1 MLDALLLNT
10 GVHVRF
16 VVRNRLLLAFSLL
29 MAGIFALEMIP
40 MVLMDTSANRF
51 SELQAVTSQLATFA
65 MVFTASLGL
74 FTVSSHLRNRNLK
87 MVFTKPCPPGVWLAS
102 VYLSAALVAFVL
114 YVVIALAAAGLS
126 LAWHVPLQPGLA
138 YAALDGFFRAI
149 VWLSFVTTLTV
160 AFHPVVAVM
169 IALFV
174 NDATF
179 YGLKYMIAGAVA
191 ANGAKTWLTIATLAC
206 DVFYAI
212 LPMSQ
217 PFDDRTREVYASW
230 RVAGADW
237 LLLMGIGGYAVLVLV
252 LSYAMSLLL
261 LRRKAL
267 I

>member
-1 MLDALLLNT
+1 MLDTLLLNT

-16 VVRNRLLLAFSLL
+16 FVRNRLLLAFGLL
-29 MAGIFALEMIP
+29 MAGIFALGMIP

-102 VYLSAALVAFVL
+102 LYLSAALVAFVL
-114 YVVIALAAAGLS
+114 YVVIALGAAGLS

-149 VWLSFVTTLTV
+149 VWLSFVTTLTF

-191 ANGAKTWLTIATLAC
+191 ANGMKTWLTIANLAC

-217 PFDDRTREVYASW
+217 PFDDRTRELYASW

-252 LSYAMSLLL
+252 L
-261 LRRKAL
+261 L

>member
-1 MLDALLLNT
+1 MLDTLLLNT

-16 VVRNRLLLAFSLL
+16 FVRNRLLLAFGLL
-29 MAGIFALEMIP
+29 MAGIFALGMIP

-65 MVFTASLGL
+65 MVFPASLGL
-74 FTVSSHLRNRNLK
+74 FTVSSPPRNRNLK

-102 VYLSAALVAFVL
+102 LYLSAALVAFVL
-114 YVVIALAAAGLS
+114 YVVIALGAAGLS

-149 VWLSFVTTLTV
+149 VWLSFVTTMTF

-191 ANGAKTWLTIATLAC
+191 ANGMNIANLAC

-217 PFDDRTREVYASW
+217 PFDDRTRELYASW

-252 LSYAMSLLL
+252 LSYVMSLLL